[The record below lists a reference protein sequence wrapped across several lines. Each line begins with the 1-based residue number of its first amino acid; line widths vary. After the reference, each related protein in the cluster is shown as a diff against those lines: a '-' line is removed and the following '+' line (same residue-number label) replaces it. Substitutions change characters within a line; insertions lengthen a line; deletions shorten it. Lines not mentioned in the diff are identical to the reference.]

1 MNQKQP
7 PANDGKNSNP
17 NRVISDGVNFRSQ
30 DGLVEVVTKVAT
42 ANRHPRHDY
51 PIVCIKV
58 RPRPGTRIQKVPG
71 TDDVE
76 MLFTHTEVISH
87 LRALNQADAKS
98 RYTWLEIPEKPAERK
113 AYWDKVNQERRKKL
127 NGGNK

>member
-7 PANDGKNSNP
+7 GNDREESKLTRAIN
-17 NRVISDGVNFRSQ
+17 DGVNFRSP

-42 ANRHPRHDY
+42 ANRHPQHDY

-58 RPRPGTRIQKVPG
+58 RPQKGTRIQKVPG
-71 TDDVE
+71 SDDVE
-76 MLFTHTEVISH
+76 ILFTHTEVISH

-113 AYWDKVNQERRKKL
+113 AYWDRFNAQRWKK
-127 NGGNK
+127 KHP